1 MPTPFAPPVILA
13 HNARADLHTLI
24 RAHSTPQSLAL
35 RARIVL
41 RSADGDRPS
50 NLPIS
55 REFGCDNHTV
65 GTWRRRY
72 LDRIDTMLVRWFPQ
86 RAAVGKLLFHHSQAI
101 TMEEKAHDHLSDS
114 QRAGAHTTE
123 GTLFVAFELSEKTWK
138 LGFTT
143 GHGQKPRERTVTARQ
158 QERVLD
164 EIAHAKRRL
173 GLPASAAVVSCY
185 EAGREGFWLHRF
197 LQGHGIT
204 NHVVDSSSIEVN
216 RRRRRAKS
224 DGLDVRKL
232 LSMLLR
238 YAHGERQVWQVVKV
252 PSVEAEDQRHLH
264 RDLETLKQE
273 RASTMTRIEGLLSS
287 QGLRVTSLTK
297 LPEQLEALRLWDG
310 SPMPPGLRRR
320 VLRVYAHYTFLS
332 EQIAAVEAER
342 RTQLQTSSEA
352 SIDKVRQ
359 LMQLKGIGING
370 AWLLVMEFFGWRA
383 FKNRREVGGLA
394 GFTPTPY
401 QSGESAREQ
410 GMSKSGNRHVRWMTT
425 ELAWSWRRFQPDS
438 ALSVWFRER
447 FGSGG
452 KRLRRIGIV
461 AVARKL
467 LIALWRFLETGV
479 IPVGAVLKEG

>member
-1 MPTPFAPPVILA
+1 MTSPATCHVPE
-13 HNARADLHTLI
+13 
-24 RAHSTPQSLAL
+24 STTA
-35 RARIVL
+35 
-41 RSADGDRPS
+41 
-50 NLPIS
+50 
-55 REFGCDNHTV
+55 
-65 GTWRRRY
+65 
-72 LDRIDTMLVRWFPQ
+72 
-86 RAAVGKLLFHHSQAI
+86 
-101 TMEEKAHDHLSDS
+101 
-114 QRAGAHTTE
+114 

-143 GHGQKPRERTVTARQ
+143 GHGQKPRERTVPARQ
-158 QERVLD
+158 QERVLE

-173 GLPASAAVVSCY
+173 GLPANAAVVSCY
-185 EAGREGFWLHRF
+185 EAGREGFWLHRC

-232 LSMLLR
+232 LSMLIR
-238 YAHGERQVWQVVKV
+238 YAHGARQVWQVVKV

-264 RDLETLKQE
+264 RALETLKRE
-273 RASTMTRIEGLLSS
+273 RASTMTRIQGLLSS
-287 QGLRVTSLTK
+287 QGLRVPSLTK

-310 SPMPPGLRRR
+310 SPLPPGLRGR

-332 EQIAAVEAER
+332 EQIAEVEAER
-342 RTQLQTSSEA
+342 RAQLQTSLDA

-383 FKNRREVGGLA
+383 FQNRREVGGLA

-410 GMSKSGNRHVRWMTT
+410 GITKSGNRHVRWMTT
-425 ELAWSWRRFQPDS
+425 ELAWSWVRFQPDS
-438 ALSVWFRER
+438 TLSCWFRQR
-447 FGSGG
+447 FGNGG

-467 LIALWRFLETGV
+467 LIALWRFLETGEV
-479 IPVGAVLKEG
+479 PEGAALKVG

>member
-1 MPTPFAPPVILA
+1 MTTSATRNVPE
-13 HNARADLHTLI
+13 
-24 RAHSTPQSLAL
+24 SLTA
-35 RARIVL
+35 
-41 RSADGDRPS
+41 
-50 NLPIS
+50 
-55 REFGCDNHTV
+55 
-65 GTWRRRY
+65 
-72 LDRIDTMLVRWFPQ
+72 
-86 RAAVGKLLFHHSQAI
+86 
-101 TMEEKAHDHLSDS
+101 
-114 QRAGAHTTE
+114 

-143 GHGQKPRERTVTARQ
+143 GPGQKPRERTVTARQ
-158 QERVLD
+158 QELVLD
-164 EIAHAKRRL
+164 EIAQARRRL
-173 GLPASAAVVSCY
+173 GLPDTAPVVSCY

-216 RRRRRAKS
+216 RRKRRAKS

-232 LSMLLR
+232 LSMLMR
-238 YAHGERQVWQVVKV
+238 YQHGERHVWRVVNV
-252 PSVEAEDQRHLH
+252 PAVEAEDQRHLH

-287 QGLRVTSLTK
+287 QGLRVPSLTK
-297 LPEQLEALRLWDG
+297 FPEQLAALRLWDG
-310 SPMPPGLRRR
+310 SPVPPGLRRR
-320 VLRVYAHYTFLS
+320 VLRVYAQYTFLS

-342 RTQLQTSSEA
+342 RTQLQTSSDA

-370 AWLLVMEFFGWRA
+370 AWLLVMEFFGWGA
-383 FKNRREVGGLA
+383 FKKRREVGSLA

-410 GMSKSGNRHVRWMTT
+410 GITKAGNRHVRWMTT
-425 ELAWSWRRFQPDS
+425 ELAWSWVRFQPDS
-438 ALSVWFRER
+438 ALSCWFRQR

-467 LIALWRFLETGV
+467 FIVLLRLLETAV
-479 IPVGAVLKEG
+479 VTPGAVLTPRLEAESCGGVAP